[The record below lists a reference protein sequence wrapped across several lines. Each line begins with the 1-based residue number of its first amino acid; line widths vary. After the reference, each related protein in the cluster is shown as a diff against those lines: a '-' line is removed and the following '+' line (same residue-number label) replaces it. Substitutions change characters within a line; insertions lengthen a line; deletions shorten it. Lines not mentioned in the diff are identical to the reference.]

1 MREDDYTGSPLG
13 DDVDID
19 LLAADVDLYEFDP
32 DDESLADEFAA
43 QAENEQ
49 TLHFAEVANGTKSLR
64 DAAEALHDFADEL
77 FSMADEGWELVDD
90 VTNGHAVAVRF
101 GVEDEDNENFIG

>member
-1 MREDDYTGSPLG
+1 MPEDDYTGNPIG

-19 LLAADVDLYEFDP
+19 LPADVDLYEFDA
-32 DDESLADEFAA
+32 DDEALADEFASLE
-43 QAENEQ
+43 ENEQ
-49 TLHFAEVANGTKSLR
+49 TIHFAEVANGTKSLR

-77 FSMADEGWELVDD
+77 FAMADEGWELVDD

-101 GVEDEDNENFIG
+101 GVDDEEDEIFVG